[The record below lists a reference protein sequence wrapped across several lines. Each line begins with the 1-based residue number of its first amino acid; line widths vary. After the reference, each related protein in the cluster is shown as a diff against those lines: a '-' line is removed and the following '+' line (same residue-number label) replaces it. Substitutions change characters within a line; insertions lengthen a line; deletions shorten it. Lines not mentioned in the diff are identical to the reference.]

1 MRTGIG
7 FDAHAFDSARPLV
20 LGGVTI
26 PGAPGLAGWSDAD
39 VLSHAVADALLGA
52 AALGDLGAHFS
63 ESQVPEGISSLEIL
77 TRTSELLAD
86 AGYSIGNIDAT
97 VIAQSVVIAPHC
109 SALRSTMAA
118 ALGIDGGRVNVK
130 ATTTDKLGFT
140 GRGEGIAAIAVAG
153 IDSLRTR
160 NALS

>member
-26 PGAPGLAGWSDAD
+26 PGAQGLAGWSDAD

-63 ESQVPEGISSLEIL
+63 ESQVPEGMSSIEIIE
-77 TRTSELLAD
+77 RTGKLLAD
-86 AGYSIGNIDAT
+86 AGYQIVNIDST
-97 VIAQSVVIAPHC
+97 VIAQSVPIAPHC
-109 SALRSTMAA
+109 AAIRSTMAA
-118 ALGIDGGRVNVK
+118 VLGIDEGRVSVK
-130 ATTTDKLGFT
+130 ATTTDNLGFT

-153 IDSLRTR
+153 IEL
-160 NALS
+160 A